1 MEVMRKVFVLMQQMA
16 RLIHDLASND
26 EGQAVIE
33 YVLMV
38 SVTVAATGALAFGL
52 RKTLFAIWQT
62 FAKDITAACPGCP
75 ADPSIR
81 LK

>member
-1 MEVMRKVFVLMQQMA
+1 MEQ
-16 RLIHDLASND
+16 LAHAE

-52 RKTLFAIWQT
+52 RKTLFALWQV

-75 ADPSIR
+75 PDPSIR
-81 LK
+81 LQ